1 MITLRQFV
9 QKGILTAAALVF
21 LGNTLSAEEAPR
33 IWLTPT
39 NDEAGKL
46 TIHWQLRD
54 ETQTESILRF
64 GKLGDDSMQAV
75 PVGKEHGIYRAVVDI
90 SELDIEIEV
99 SRDQFEELISD
110 LLDQFERAVDR
121 VLQLAGLQAQDIGL
135 VIRTGG
141 SSLIPAIKRILD
153 RKFPGKVIE
162 HDPFTSVAAGLAIAD
177 YHGLGSLNI
186 DDSASNIS
194 RKASV

>member
-1 MITLRQFV
+1 MDRRALRQPGAEDVPLARFMITLRQFV

-64 GKLGDDSMQAV
+64 GKLGDESMQAV
-75 PVGKEHGIYRAVVDI
+75 PVGKEQGIYRADVDI
-90 SELDIEIEV
+90 SELDM
-99 SRDQFEELISD
+99 DWQF
-110 LLDQFERAVDR
+110 Q
-121 VLQLAGLQAQDIGL
+121 
-135 VIRTGG
+135 
-141 SSLIPAIKRILD
+141 
-153 RKFPGKVIE
+153 
-162 HDPFTSVAAGLAIAD
+162 
-177 YHGLGSLNI
+177 I
-186 DDSASNIS
+186 DDGAVRPLRGLEKSEIRIVAVADWHGNARPGAEAILA
-194 RKASV
+194 RNRI